1 MRKSKRKDD
10 KLQAI
15 SRLLRRLKALVKEGF
30 ISDKEASQILSNNLD
45 VQMKLHLGRDV

>member
-1 MRKSKRKDD
+1 MKKGKRKDD

-15 SRLLRRLKALVKEGF
+15 SRLLRRLKNLVKEGF
-30 ISDKEASQILSNNLD
+30 ISEKDASQILTQNLD